1 MFSVN
6 GFSKQYFM
14 DAKESMDEI
23 SFNCLY
29 QQEPIEREG
38 LLFPADELQRFFLD
52 KEQVP
57 EKQFTFTIMPDR

>member
-1 MFSVN
+1 
-6 GFSKQYFM
+6 M